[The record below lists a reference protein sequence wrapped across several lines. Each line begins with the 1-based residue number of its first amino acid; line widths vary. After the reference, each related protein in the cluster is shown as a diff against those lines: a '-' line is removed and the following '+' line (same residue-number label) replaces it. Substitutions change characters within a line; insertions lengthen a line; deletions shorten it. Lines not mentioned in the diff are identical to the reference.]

1 MVTKEFL
8 PFSKPPQKPY
18 YYKSKNPHV
27 SVVFTT
33 TLFGPAPERITRA
46 LPRKHQRMSP
56 DDSVIPRVNVTPKQ
70 RITLVRSIAAPREN
84 ALRRAE
90 ITTEA
95 GCAQCVLLIEHF

>member
-8 PFSKPPQKPY
+8 PFSKTPQKPY

-46 LPRKHQRMSP
+46 LPP
-56 DDSVIPRVNVTPKQ
+56 
-70 RITLVRSIAAPREN
+70 
-84 ALRRAE
+84 
-90 ITTEA
+90 TTGKA
-95 GCAQCVLLIEHF
+95 SAHLGVMTWV